1 MNRKS
6 GKGVILILFCVII
19 LAIFLSIYFTLK
31 KDEDISGDI
40 SGNKENIDN
49 VYSDKIEDN
58 ESEKDQSDITQ
69 DNQEKNY
76 EEFKFSTAYGEITI
90 TAEKAY
96 TARGTAGASNIIFYL
111 KDNKLYRYNNNG
123 RDEIIADGVEDIYY
137 FSDKTETLTVELNE
151 TSTFTKEL
159 SYIEYII
166 E

>member
-1 MNRKS
+1 MNKKS
-6 GKGVILILFCVII
+6 GKGMLLILFCVII
-19 LAIFLSIYFTLK
+19 LAMFLSIYFVSK
-31 KDEDISGDI
+31 KDNEDINNDI
-40 SGNKENIDN
+40 IGNKENIDN
-49 VYSDKIEDN
+49 IYSDSVENN
-58 ESEKDQSDITQ
+58 ESEKDKQNKKQ
-69 DNQEKNY
+69 

-111 KDNKLYRYNNNG
+111 KDNKLYRYNNSG

>member
-1 MNRKS
+1 MNKKS
-6 GKGVILILFCVII
+6 GKGMLLILFCVII
-19 LAIFLSIYFTLK
+19 LAIFLSIYFVSK
-31 KDEDISGDI
+31 KDNEDINNDI
-40 SGNKENIDN
+40 IGNKENIDKI
-49 VYSDKIEDN
+49 YSDSVEDN
-58 ESEKDQSDITQ
+58 ESEKDKQNKKQ
-69 DNQEKNY
+69 

-111 KDNKLYRYNNNG
+111 KDNKLYRYNNSG
-123 RDEIIADGVEDIYY
+123 RDEIIADGVKDIYY
-137 FSDKTETLTVELNE
+137 FSDKRETLTVELNE

>member
-1 MNRKS
+1 MNKKS
-6 GKGVILILFCVII
+6 GKGMLLIFFSVVV
-19 LAIFLSIYFTLK
+19 LAIFLSIYFVSK
-31 KDEDISGDI
+31 KDNEDINNYI
-40 SGNKENIDN
+40 IGNKENIDN
-49 VYSDKIEDN
+49 IYSDNVENN
-58 ESEKDQSDITQ
+58 ESEKNKQNNKQ
-69 DNQEKNY
+69 

-111 KDNKLYRYNNNG
+111 KDNKLYRYNNSG

-137 FSDKTETLTVELNE
+137 FSDKTEILTVELNE